1 MRCLLLVGLSEDG
14 MQAGSFMYPLG
25 DQVGWVGGGS
35 HVQEAPTHGAVSSVG
50 PVRLPP
56 TLRVGQSDPSSRLE
70 VR

>member
-1 MRCLLLVGLSEDG
+1 
-14 MQAGSFMYPLG
+14 MYPLG

-35 HVQEAPTHGAVSSVG
+35 HVQEAPTHGTVSSVG